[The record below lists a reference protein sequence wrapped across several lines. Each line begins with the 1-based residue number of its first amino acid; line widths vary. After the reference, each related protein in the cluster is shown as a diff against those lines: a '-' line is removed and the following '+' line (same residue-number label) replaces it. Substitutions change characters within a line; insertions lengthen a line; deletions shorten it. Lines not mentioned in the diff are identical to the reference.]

1 MPQFSATRFGTL
13 PETIPIFPLSGAVLL
28 PGGTLPLYIFEP
40 RYRHMIADARAG
52 DNMIGMVQPQ
62 TPMADPLPE
71 GAEIFDVGCV
81 GEIARCTELEDGG
94 YEILLVGLC
103 RFDVHM
109 EINGVNGY
117 RRITADYTRFRGDLS
132 EAEIPIANRA
142 QLMEVLKAYLDANGI
157 DAEMEDVARMPDQAL
172 VNALC
177 AACPLELR
185 EKQALLE
192 AADLPSRAELLN
204 TLLVM
209 AASPFANPETQIE
222 N

>member
-1 MPQFSATRFGTL
+1 MTQFSASRHGNL

-40 RYRHMIADARAG
+40 RYRHMIADAREG
-52 DNMIGMVQPQ
+52 DNLIGMIQPLTDQ
-62 TPMADPLPE
+62 PDPLPE

-81 GEIARCTELEDGG
+81 GEIARCVEREDGG
-94 YEILLVGLC
+94 YEILLNGLS
-103 RFDVHM
+103 RFDVHA
-109 EINGVNGY
+109 EIAGVNGY
-117 RRITADYTRFRGDLS
+117 RRITADYSRFRGDLS
-132 EAEIPIANRA
+132 ESEATIDNRGDLIA
-142 QLMEVLKAYLDANGI
+142 VLKAYLDANGI

-192 AADLPSRAELLN
+192 AADLPARADLLN
-204 TLLVM
+204 SLLVM
-209 AASPFANPETQIE
+209 AASPFVDPDTQRE